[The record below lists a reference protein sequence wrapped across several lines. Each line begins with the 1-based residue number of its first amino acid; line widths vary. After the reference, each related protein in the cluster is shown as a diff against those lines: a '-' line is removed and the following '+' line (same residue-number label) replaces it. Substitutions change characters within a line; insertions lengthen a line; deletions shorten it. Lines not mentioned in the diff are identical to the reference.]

1 MMKIRRLTMEAQQT
15 IARIDFGKCSVF
27 SMTPQQ
33 VAEHD
38 AEIVLYEQRQEERE
52 RDSAFRLCGIG
63 PEYFG
68 CRFDNFRCNCKK
80 QEEMLGYARR
90 LYASIVSGDNRS
102 LVMYGSCG
110 TGKTHLA
117 AALLYEV
124 THTSRMLEDYGIK
137 TWYSGTYEMSD
148 AIRSRLHATDAFGA
162 KETREDVIRMYGSV
176 SFLVIDEIG
185 RSPSSDENNALY
197 AVINARYEN
206 RKPTLLISNYTYTE
220 FCSALGS
227 AAMSRLAS
235 CAAYVDTTGIP
246 DQRYGGGK

>member
-27 SMTPQQ
+27 GMTPQQ

-162 KETREDVIRMYGSV
+162 KETREDVI
-176 SFLVIDEIG
+176 I
-185 RSPSSDENNALY
+185 
-197 AVINARYEN
+197 ARYEN